1 VQTLEIVR
9 NILLIFSAVAAPLA
23 VALSPAHVQKSNA
36 HAALQKDYVQIA
48 LGALREPK
56 RRGAS
61 LTLASL
67 GRRHAGNDGVGVA
80 VSGAHFMRRRCE
92 YTDHSSL
99 PARPLH
105 SAAAAVPYADARCAV

>member
-9 NILLIFSAVAAPLA
+9 NTLLIFSAVVAPLA

-48 LGALREPK
+48 LGVLREPK
-56 RRGAS
+56 RRRAS
-61 LTLASL
+61 LNLASL

-80 VSGAHFMRRRCE
+80 LSGAHFMRCLCE
-92 YTDHSSL
+92 YTDHCSL
-99 PARPLH
+99 RARALH
-105 SAAAAVPYADARCAV
+105 SAAASVPYADARCAV

>member
-9 NILLIFSAVAAPLA
+9 NILLTFSAVAAPLA

-36 HAALQKDYVQIA
+36 HAALPKDYVQIA
-48 LGALREPK
+48 LGVLREPK

-80 VSGAHFMRRRCE
+80 LSGAQFMRCRCE
-92 YTDHSSL
+92 
-99 PARPLH
+99 
-105 SAAAAVPYADARCAV
+105 